1 MRLNYMIATI
11 VVVLISVMALAA
23 QISTPCAGELS
34 GTALSMQH
42 DAERDA
48 LSAQADAQRTE
59 KILACKGAADCLS
72 RTSEDF
78 IRFEAEAL
86 RSLALSQR
94 AAAVSHCET
103 H

>member
-1 MRLNYMIATI
+1 MRLNYMILTVI
-11 VVVLISVMALAA
+11 VTLICVMVLAA
-23 QISTPCAGELS
+23 QIATPCAGELS

-48 LSAQADAQRTE
+48 LSAQADAKRTE
-59 KILACKGAADCLS
+59 KILSCQGAADCVS

-94 AAAVSHCET
+94 AAAVSHCEK

>member
-1 MRLNYMIATI
+1 MRLNYMMATVI
-11 VVVLISVMALAA
+11 VVLISIMALLA
-23 QISTPCAGELS
+23 QLRHPCDGELS
-34 GTALSMQH
+34 GTALSAQH

-59 KILACKGAADCLS
+59 KILSCQGSADCIR

-94 AAAVSHCET
+94 AAAVSHCEK